1 MTPLEHLEGL
11 WGISLCASGL
21 FGLYI
26 SIRIERFIVKRYE
39 EETDLLNTVF
49 FREHATFTRSIPD
62 FFHQPCIRHIC

>member
-39 EETDLLNTVF
+39 EETDLLNTAF
-49 FREHATFTRSIPD
+49 FRDGPGKSVVFPEKG
-62 FFHQPCIRHIC
+62 CI